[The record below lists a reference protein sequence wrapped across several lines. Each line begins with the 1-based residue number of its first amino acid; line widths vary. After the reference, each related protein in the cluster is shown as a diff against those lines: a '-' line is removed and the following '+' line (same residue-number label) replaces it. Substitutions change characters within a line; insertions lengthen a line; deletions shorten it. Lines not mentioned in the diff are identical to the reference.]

1 MLASIPS
8 PSSNGL
14 HLGPSFV
21 HAYGLAYIVGVI
33 AAVAITSR
41 RWERQGGSREL
52 VQEVAL
58 WAFPAGLIGGRLF
71 FLATSWNEVPDQLRR
86 GSLAIW
92 KGGLGIWR
100 GIALGTLGG
109 LLVLRRRGA
118 DIPRFMDAAAPGLL
132 VAQAIGRIGNYFNQE
147 LFGGPTGLP
156 WGLRIDPVHRASAY
170 EHFATFQPTFLYEL
184 IWNLA
189 LAGTLLAAGRP
200 TPDPR
205 ARVVRPLRR
214 RLLGVSRPRGTP
226 ARRPRS
232 SHPRPAAEPFRRRD
246 PLCAGGLVWFVHI
259 QRGSRAR
266 PAGHVRRRSGVAR
279 CTAWLICALTGC
291 GHSHAEHAKATPHP
305 ALRGTSTPLWTFPS
319 TGIAPVVSSAGGAGV
334 RTPGGEAVRSSPA
347 SSCPRSPGDQREG
360 QPRPGSWR
368 SAPRSGRRRAR

>member
-58 WAFPAGLIGGRLF
+58 WAFPAGLIGGRLY
-71 FLATSWNEVPDQLRR
+71 FLATSWNEVPDHWW

-92 KGGLGIWR
+92 KGGLGIWG

-170 EHFATFQPTFLYEL
+170 ETS
-184 IWNLA
+184 
-189 LAGTLLAAGRP
+189 
-200 TPDPR
+200 PR
-205 ARVVRPLRR
+205 FSRR
-214 RLLGVSRPRGTP
+214 FS
-226 ARRPRS
+226 
-232 SHPRPAAEPFRRRD
+232 
-246 PLCAGGLVWFVHI
+246 
-259 QRGSRAR
+259 
-266 PAGHVRRRSGVAR
+266 
-279 CTAWLICALTGC
+279 
-291 GHSHAEHAKATPHP
+291 
-305 ALRGTSTPLWTFPS
+305 TS
-319 TGIAPVVSSAGGAGV
+319 
-334 RTPGGEAVRSSPA
+334 
-347 SSCPRSPGDQREG
+347 
-360 QPRPGSWR
+360 
-368 SAPRSGRRRAR
+368 